1 MTEAVVNGP
10 DDVYVGAGGGGEH
23 KVSQLASMSSRC

>member
-1 MTEAVVNGP
+1 MIEVMVGGP
-10 DDVYVGAGGGGEH
+10 DDVDVEAGGGGEH